1 MAGRSTNPPPVFLS
15 LTPTINA
22 VYNVKHPKTY
32 PLPTQRSGEVLFV
45 ALPKYN
51 LPDMNVISLSMIQRA
66 AKYKC
71 NCRYLPK
78 RWCNLIVTSRAWSNT
93 TSGMYENCTGSPIY
107 WRPPML
113 KKTLACTKTC
123 GREGERRKRN
133 EKGMRVVVVS
143 VKLFR
148 FLFFSFFRVK
158 QVPKVT
164 EWLNDFMSDWMS
176 DCLTWLCTLEP
187 LWLTWSRQPEWH

>member
-1 MAGRSTNPPPVFLS
+1 MAGILPLPLPLSTNHKCS
-15 LTPTINA
+15 LQCQTPK
-22 VYNVKHPKTY
+22 NVSY
-32 PLPTQRSGEVLFV
+32 TQRSGEVLFV

-123 GREGERRKRN
+123 GREGERRTKKR
-133 EKGMRVVVVS
+133 KGHESGSGKRQVIS
-143 VKLFR
+143 FPR
-148 FLFFSFFRVK
+148 FFQFLSG
-158 QVPKVT
+158 
-164 EWLNDFMSDWMS
+164 
-176 DCLTWLCTLEP
+176 
-187 LWLTWSRQPEWH
+187 

>member
-1 MAGRSTNPPPVFLS
+1 MSNTQKRILYPP
-15 LTPTINA
+15 
-22 VYNVKHPKTY
+22 K
-32 PLPTQRSGEVLFV
+32 EVA

-113 KKTLACTKTC
+113 KKTLACTKTY
-123 GREGERRKRN
+123 GREGERRNKKR
-133 EKGMRVVVVS
+133 KGHESGSGKRQVIS
-143 VKLFR
+143 FP
-148 FLFFSFFRVK
+148 LFFRFFRVK
-158 QVPKVT
+158 QVPKVMFV
-164 EWLNDFMSDWMS
+164 WRDGWMNS
-176 DCLTWLCTLEP
+176 CPTVWHGYV
-187 LWLTWSRQPEWH
+187 LWNLFGSREAGNLSCINN